1 MDTPS
6 LVSQK
11 LSDSGRY
18 VQLHPLV
25 LLTISDH
32 LTRHTARQQKGPV
45 LGALLGQQN
54 GQEITLE
61 HAFECFTTTG
71 SDGEIRLPDSWFEQ
85 RLQQFKDV
93 HKDPPLELVGW
104 WSTAPSSGPEASH
117 LPLHRQ
123 LLEKYN
129 ESAVFLAF
137 HPSQLQASEAH
148 NSKLPLTIYESVL
161 EDEGAND
168 ASKDMEI
175 DGQEAVS
182 LRFRELRYSV
192 ETGEAEMIGV
202 NTIVQS
208 SGTAAAAETHPAP
221 AANDTKLQSTKS
233 STEKSKMDEEPIA
246 TKLTQEEEEMIASLN
261 TRLNAVR
268 ILESRIGLIKS
279 YVSSVSPDSV
289 AANSSQPTAWS
300 HPILRDVNSLISHL
314 AILSPSDQST
324 FAKDVVS
331 QKNDVL
337 LASLLGQVGDTVK
350 CMRELGRKSAIVQ
363 LGRQTNNARK
373 GANPMAARF
382 EEELYA
388 GKFNPEDD
396 MAGLYT

>member
-1 MDTPS
+1 MDTGS
-6 LVSQK
+6 LVSQR

-18 VQLHPLV
+18 IQLHPLV

-32 LTRHTARQQKGPV
+32 LTRHTARQQQGPV

-61 HAFECFTTTG
+61 HAFECYTTTG
-71 SDGEIRLPDSWFEQ
+71 PDGEILLPDVWFEQ

-104 WSTAPSSGPEASH
+104 WSTAPTTGPDASH

-123 LLEKYN
+123 LLQKYN

-161 EDEGAND
+161 ENDFND

-175 DGQEAVS
+175 DGQEAGS

-208 SGTAAAAETHPAP
+208 SGTAAAAEIDSAA
-221 AANDTKLQSTKS
+221 AANDTKSQSTVP
-233 STEKSKMDEEPIA
+233 STEKGKKEEQVA
-246 TKLTQEEEEMIASLN
+246 TKLTQEEEEMIANLN

-268 ILESRIGLIKS
+268 ILESRIALIKS
-279 YVSSVSPDSV
+279 YVSSISPDSD
-289 AANSSQPTAWS
+289 STDSPSTTWS

-314 AILSPSDQST
+314 DIINPSDQST
-324 FAKDVVS
+324 FAQDVVS
-331 QKNDVL
+331 QHNDVL
-337 LASLLGQVGDTVK
+337 LASLFGKVGETVQS
-350 CMRELGRKSAIVQ
+350 MRELGRKSAIVQ
-363 LGRQTNNARK
+363 LGRQTNSGRK

-382 EEELYA
+382 EEELFA
-388 GKFNPEDD
+388 GKFNPEGD
-396 MAGLYT
+396 MAGYYPR

>member
-71 SDGEIRLPDSWFEQ
+71 SDGEIRLADSWFEQ

-208 SGTAAAAETHPAP
+208 SGTAAAVGTHPAP
-221 AANDTKLQSTKS
+221 VANDTKLQPTK
-233 STEKSKMDEEPIA
+233 TIVEKSNEEEPVA

-279 YVSSVSPDSV
+279 YISSVSPDSV
-289 AANSSQPTAWS
+289 PANSSQSTAWS

-324 FAKDVVS
+324 FARDIVS

-337 LASLLGQVGDTVK
+337 LASLLGQVGETVK

-388 GKFNPEDD
+388 GKFNPEDE
-396 MAGLYT
+396 MAGFYT